1 MMNLP
6 KPAQYLLRIDDLCP
20 TVHAQRWRRLRTLL
34 EEFNVRPILA
44 IVPANAD
51 RDLDASPTAP
61 GFWRDMRAMQAAGA
75 ATALHGLTHVCS
87 VRGRSLIPLHTSSEF
102 AGATL
107 DLQGERIARGLSIMR
122 DHGLAPKL
130 FVAPRH
136 GFDRNTLLAL
146 REQGI
151 GFISDGFARVPLVR
165 FGVIWIPMQL
175 WSPAPRKQG
184 LWTICIH
191 PNTTDDAR
199 FKELRSFLVR
209 YAGQF
214 TSFDRIVAE
223 SGPAHLGI
231 FERSYELIATA
242 RLRLRHMRSRR
253 AQKQSFRAAAGCLP
267 TGADVDSP
275 PAVRNRA
282 LPSGPAQK
290 TS

>member
-1 MMNLP
+1 
-6 KPAQYLLRIDDLCP
+6 
-20 TVHAQRWRRLRTLL
+20 VHAQRWERLRVLL

-51 RDLDASPTAP
+51 RDLDASPPDP
-61 GFWRDMRAMQAAGA
+61 GFWRSMRSMQDAGA

-87 VRGRSLIPLHTSSEF
+87 MHGRSLIPLHNTCEF

-107 DLQGERIARGLSIMR
+107 DMQRERIVRGLAILR
-122 DHGLAPKL
+122 NHGLSPKL

-151 GFISDGFARVPLVR
+151 GFISDGFARMPFIR
-165 FGVIWIPMQL
+165 FGVTWIPMQL
-175 WSPAPRKQG
+175 WSPAPRSQG

-199 FKELRSFLVR
+199 FEDLRSFLIR
-209 YAGQF
+209 YACQF

-223 SGPAHLGI
+223 SSPAPLGI
-231 FERSYELIATA
+231 FERSYELIATV
-242 RLRLRHMRSRR
+242 RLRLRHARSCR
-253 AQKQSFRAAAGCLP
+253 APMQSFPAASGCLP
-267 TGADVDSP
+267 AVADSDSP